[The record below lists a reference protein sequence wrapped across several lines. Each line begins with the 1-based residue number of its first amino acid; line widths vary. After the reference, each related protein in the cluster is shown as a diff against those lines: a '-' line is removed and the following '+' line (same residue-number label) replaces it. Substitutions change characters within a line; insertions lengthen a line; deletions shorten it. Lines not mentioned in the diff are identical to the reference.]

1 MGTDIGLILQRLLAF
16 YDFSGKN
23 VLAVGAGGGQFAEY
37 ARSMRKV
44 LAVDRDLAAMRQL
57 QEAAARLNL
66 QDRFEY
72 WTGDFAD
79 CGRRADVVLFE
90 FCLHEMDD
98 PSAAVHKA
106 ATLAPEVVVIDH
118 APGSPWVFFTGE
130 DNKVA
135 LSWLALSRMQVMR
148 QCSYAGEQRFA
159 HYDELHAKVKS
170 QGDESI
176 RRIERFREQTNI
188 IIPMTYALALIRGT
202 AV

>member
-16 YDFSGKN
+16 YDFSGKY
-23 VLAVGAGGGQFAEY
+23 VIAVGAGGGQLAGY

-44 LAVDRDLAAMRQL
+44 LAVDRDLEAMGQL

-79 CGRRADVVLFE
+79 CDRRADVVLFE

-106 ATLAPEVVVIDH
+106 TTLAPEIVVIDH
-118 APGSPWVFFTGE
+118 SPGSPWVFFTAE
-130 DNKVA
+130 DDKVA
-135 LSWLALSRMQVMR
+135 RSWLASGRMQVMR

-159 HYDELHAKVKS
+159 DYEGLHAKVKS
-170 QGDESI
+170 QGEESI
-176 RRIERFREQTNI
+176 RRTQRFREQTSLA
-188 IIPMTYALALIRGT
+188 IPMTYALALIRGT
-202 AV
+202 AA